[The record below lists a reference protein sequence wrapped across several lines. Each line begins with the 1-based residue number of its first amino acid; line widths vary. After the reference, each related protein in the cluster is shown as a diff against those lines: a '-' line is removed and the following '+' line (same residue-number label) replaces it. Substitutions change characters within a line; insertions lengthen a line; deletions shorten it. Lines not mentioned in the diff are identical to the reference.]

1 MAGGSSKSWL
11 ISFSG
16 IDGAGKSTQIANL
29 RQLCA
34 QAGVRVELIT
44 FWDDVARLKGLREG
58 AGRIVFRGDAGVGS
72 PEKPI
77 ARRDKNVRSPLLTLA
92 RLGFYLLDALA
103 LRSVVRRAVRTPGT
117 VILFDRYLWDE
128 LANLDLRR
136 PALRGYARLLARL
149 IPQPDLSFIF
159 DADPAGARARK
170 PEYPLEW
177 LLINRAAYLGL
188 AELLGGM
195 TVLPPAPLAETS
207 ARVRELVL
215 ELLGSSYQ

>member
-1 MAGGSSKSWL
+1 MAGSCSKSWL

-16 IDGAGKSTQIANL
+16 IDGAGKSTQITNL

-34 QAGVRVELIT
+34 QAGLRVELIT
-44 FWDDVARLKGLREG
+44 FWDDVARLKELREG
-58 AGRIVFRGDAGVGS
+58 AGRRVFKGDGGVGS

-77 ARRDKNVRSPLLTLA
+77 ERRDKNVRSPLLTLA

-103 LRSVVRRAVRTPGT
+103 LRSVVRRAERRPGA
-117 VILFDRYLWDE
+117 VVVFDRYLWDE

-149 IPQPDLSFIF
+149 IPRPDLSLIL
-159 DADPAGARARK
+159 DADPAAARARK

-188 AELLGGM
+188 AELLGGL
-195 TVLPPAPLAETS
+195 TVLPAAPLAATT
-207 ARVRELVL
+207 ARVRGLVL